1 MEARWNMNLKKHANE
16 EPLQL
21 ASSWDFILKAVGS
34 HWKVYSKVGFWP
46 VAGGR
51 VRKRYGRGQG
61 TNSEPTAGIQVQ
73 NDKVT
78 LPCPHLHAY
87 SYVGF
92 STPCVISIWKM
103 LFLPLQRVTVLV
115 IITNIYVSD
124 TSTPFTGHEWCNP
137 QNSPVRTVLSLSPF
151 YSEKKEQGS
160 HKANG
165 WQKLAWVCFW
175 PICSHYCL
183 Q

>member
-1 MEARWNMNLKKHANE
+1 MKSLCNL
-16 EPLQL
+16 
-21 ASSWDFILKAVGS
+21 
-34 HWKVYSKVGFWP
+34 P
-46 VAGGR
+46 VAGILFWRLWEATGKFIARLDSDQWRGGR

-137 QNSPVRTVLSLSPF
+137 QNSPVRKVLSLSPF
-151 YSEKKEQGS
+151 YREKKEQGS